1 MTDGLCMGHPRCAI
15 PPCRDPLSNNRHR
28 FCPTHFHHHYICAVQ
43 SCSRPVVPPGK
54 MCENPQHRQMEK
66 LNKARGEASFQF
78 ASRMQRIHVSHPAD
92 LMLSDVPEAEEHD
105 SDATVVN
112 ELEEN
117 ITWFKS
123 HGEDAENVQIYNE
136 HNPGCIGEDEPHG
149 DDEDTAM
156 GDNMIPMDIDMEG
169 KHLTLV
175 SVV

>member
-1 MTDGLCMGHPRCAI
+1 
-15 PPCRDPLSNNRHR
+15 
-28 FCPTHFHHHYICAVQ
+28 
-43 SCSRPVVPPGK
+43 
-54 MCENPQHRQMEK
+54 MEK

-78 ASRMQRIHVSHPAD
+78 ASRLQRIHVSHPAD